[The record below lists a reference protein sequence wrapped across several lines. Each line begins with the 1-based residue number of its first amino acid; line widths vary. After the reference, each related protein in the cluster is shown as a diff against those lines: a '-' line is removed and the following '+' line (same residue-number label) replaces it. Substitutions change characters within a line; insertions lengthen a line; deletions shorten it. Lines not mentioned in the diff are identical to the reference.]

1 MWKVETDKEAKEY
14 VLRSAMGMRVLVAP
28 INEYATD
35 RDDKKVDQ
43 VNEANLE
50 SLKNTAAVAN
60 ALIYDILRKM
70 MDQLKQIARTPP
82 DTKLS

>member
-1 MWKVETDKEAKEY
+1 
-14 VLRSAMGMRVLVAP
+14 MRVLIAP
-28 INEYATD
+28 INEYAPD

-60 ALIYDILRKM
+60 ALIYDVISKM
-70 MDQLKQIARTPP
+70 MAQLKEIATAT